1 MTMENQFGVYQMKQ
15 IPETRQIRFRPYQT
29 LLEKGIRIRQE
40 DYERVYTGAL
50 YPQDTPEGVKGRLER
65 QPPRSFA
72 GHSVSVSDVLVFY
85 REGTVISYY
94 VEKNGFTVIE
104 NFIHKESG
112 SSGTAVSIDTTNFKI
127 EGKAGSWL
135 AFDSIRLEGQ
145 EFFLMEHE
153 AYGKEAAWVVVD
165 GTGRLAVDNVR
176 NGFDKEVQEKLEEY
190 LRLSQPEAEAI
201 PYQGQETRKQPDL
214 RAEEKEGTVPQSGA
228 AIREEAKLLQEKA
241 AEGNPQPDNRQK
253 YMENGEYLRSAE
265 VGGEQ
270 NYNLIDGRKNNGY
283 KAPPAAKSTP
293 PKKKPQGRPSVRAKL
308 HKKQAEIAKRSGKKE
323 RQAAV
328 EKDMER
334 ERK

>member
-1 MTMENQFGVYQMKQ
+1 MTMENQFEVYQMKQ
-15 IPETRQIRFRPYQT
+15 TPETRHIRFRSYQT
-29 LLEKGIRIRQE
+29 LLEKGIRPRQE
-40 DYERVYTGAL
+40 DYARVYTGTL
-50 YPQDTPEGVKGRLER
+50 YPQDTPEGVKERLGR
-65 QPPRSFA
+65 QAPRSFS

-85 REGTVISYY
+85 REGMVISYY

-104 NFIHKESG
+104 NFISEGSG

-127 EGKAGSWL
+127 EGKAGNWL

-153 AYGKEAAWVVVD
+153 TYGKEAAWVVVD
-165 GTGRLAVDNVR
+165 GAGKLAVDNVR
-176 NGFDKEVQEKLEEY
+176 NGFDKEVREKLEEY
-190 LRLSQPEAEAI
+190 LRPSQPEAEGS
-201 PYQGQETRKQPDL
+201 YREETRQQPGL
-214 RAEEKEGTVPQSGA
+214 EPSEPEMPQIYQEEPDPHQKES
-228 AIREEAKLLQEKA
+228 KA
-241 AEGNPQPDNRQK
+241 DTLKPDNWQK

-265 VGGEQ
+265 ISGEQ

-283 KAPPAAKSTP
+283 KAASVADSMP
-293 PKKKPQGRPSVRAKL
+293 PKKKPQGRPSVLAKL

-328 EKDMER
+328 ENDMER

>member
-1 MTMENQFGVYQMKQ
+1 MTMENQFEVYQMKQ
-15 IPETRQIRFRPYQT
+15 TPETRQIRFRSYQT

-40 DYERVYTGAL
+40 DYGRVYTGSL
-50 YPQDTPEGVKGRLER
+50 YPQDTPEGVKERLER
-65 QPPRSFA
+65 QPPRSFT

-94 VEKNGFTVIE
+94 VEKNGFTVIDD
-104 NFIHKESG
+104 FIHKDSG

-165 GTGRLAVDNVR
+165 GAGRLAVDNVR
-176 NGFDKEVQEKLEEY
+176 NGFDGEVRGKLEEY
-190 LRLSQPEAEAI
+190 LRLSQPETEGHCKEEIWSQPVPAEAERTQT
-201 PYQGQETRKQPDL
+201 YQRETGQHP
-214 RAEEKEGTVPQSGA
+214 KESGTDTP
-228 AIREEAKLLQEKA
+228 RL
-241 AEGNPQPDNRQK
+241 DNWQK
-253 YMENGEYLRSAE
+253 CMENGEYLRSAE
-265 VGGEQ
+265 ISGEQ
-270 NYNLIDGRKNNGY
+270 NYNLIDGQKNNGY
-283 KAPPAAKSTP
+283 KTVPVAKSTP
-293 PKKKPQGRPSVRAKL
+293 PKKKPQGRPSVLAKL